1 MSDDYD
7 ENWRDRLTPEQYEVT
22 RNKGTERP
30 FSGAYHDC
38 KDPGTYTCMGYLMLF
53 HFLEEK
59 YGLDVTWSTYA
70 SDGGNFG
77 LFTGHE
83 ALKRLNA
90 KIYTEAK
97 RLGVKWILGGECG
110 HCKKTISA
118 RYPIIEFATAE

>member
-1 MSDDYD
+1 MYGGDF
-7 ENWRDRLTPEQYEVT
+7 V
-22 RNKGTERP
+22 
-30 FSGAYHDC
+30 A
-38 KDPGTYTCMGYLMLF
+38 DPGIYTCMAYMLLF
-53 HFLEEK
+53 HELGID
-59 YGLDVTWSTYA
+59 YTWSTYA

-110 HCKKTISA
+110 H
-118 RYPIIEFATAE
+118 